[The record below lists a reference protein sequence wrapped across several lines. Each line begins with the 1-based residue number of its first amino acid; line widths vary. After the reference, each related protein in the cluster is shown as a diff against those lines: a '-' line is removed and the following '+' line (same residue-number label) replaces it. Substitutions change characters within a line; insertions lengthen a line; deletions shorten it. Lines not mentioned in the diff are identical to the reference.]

1 MSKVWSFLIIF
12 SISISFI
19 TNSFDNVINIIMSSS
34 KSAVE
39 NVITLIGIMCFWNG
53 IFNIFEKTSAI
64 DKFSDFFK
72 KPLGFLFGKNK
83 LSDESLKYVSLNM
96 ASNLVGVGNA
106 STINGLKAIES
117 MQKDNFEKDK
127 PSDSMT
133 IFVLLNTASLQLIP
147 TSIIALRAMYGS
159 EAPSSIVLPIWI
171 VTILSLCAGIFAI
184 KFLNKRI

>member
-1 MSKVWSFLIIF
+1 MSKVWSFIIIF

-19 TNSFDNVINIIMSSS
+19 TGCFDNVINIIMTSS

-39 NVITLIGIMCFWNG
+39 NVITLVGVMCFWNG

-64 DKFSDFFK
+64 DKFSKFFK
-72 KPLGFLFGKNK
+72 KPLNFLFGKNK
-83 LSDESLKYVSLNM
+83 LSDESLKYVSLNV

-117 MQKDNFEKDK
+117 MQKDNFEKEK

-133 IFVLLNTASLQLIP
+133 TFVLLNTASLQLIP

-159 EAPSSIVLPIWI
+159 SNPSGIVLPIWI
-171 VTILSLCAGIFAI
+171 VTTLALASGIFVI